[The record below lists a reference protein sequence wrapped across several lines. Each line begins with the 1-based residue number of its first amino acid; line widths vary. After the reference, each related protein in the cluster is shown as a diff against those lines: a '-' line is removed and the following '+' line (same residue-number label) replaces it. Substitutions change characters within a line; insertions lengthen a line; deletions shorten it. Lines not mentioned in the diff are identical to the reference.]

1 MTKAYSGCVPSALLE
16 LAHASYYR
24 HLMDRNGVVCRGKPV
39 GRPTGVSSSDGDSG
53 SDVFS
58 IHDSSDNRDTSFD
71 LDQKLIIQI

>member
-1 MTKAYSGCVPSALLE
+1 M
-16 LAHASYYR
+16 
-24 HLMDRNGVVCRGKPV
+24 VCRGKPV
-39 GRPTGVSSSDGDSG
+39 GRPTGVSLSDGDSG